1 MFSSGSQVLYLPG
14 GTAARVST
22 GLTSPRPPAPPHP
35 PPRTHLMAQPFH
47 FTRYSMRPCK
57 THGGDAG
64 VRPEP
69 GGGGGGIVVAV
80 GGSPPL
86 PPAPGRAGPA
96 APRTFRMRRLMMD
109 SAAKTRSPTAD
120 SSILCAS
127 AAAPAAHNNPA
138 RPAPPRL
145 PPLPPPARARPRP
158 RVTLSPPPLP
168 QYGAGGEAL
177 KGAAAKRERGPP
189 GKVGGAFGASLV
201 KRSLTPKASTYLA
214 AVREPG
220 CERSERLLQRCQCQ
234 NAVRLPSCKAET
246 CKTCL
251 LQQLGPK
258 Q

>member
-86 PPAPGRAGPA
+86 PPAPGRAGRPPHLSD
-96 APRTFRMRRLMMD
+96 APLDDGLGGEDALPHCRQLHLVRLGGG
-109 SAAKTRSPTAD
+109 ARSP
-120 SSILCAS
+120 
-127 AAAPAAHNNPA
+127 
-138 RPAPPRL
+138 
-145 PPLPPPARARPRP
+145 
-158 RVTLSPPPLP
+158 
-168 QYGAGGEAL
+168 
-177 KGAAAKRERGPP
+177 
-189 GKVGGAFGASLV
+189 
-201 KRSLTPKASTYLA
+201 
-214 AVREPG
+214 
-220 CERSERLLQRCQCQ
+220 
-234 NAVRLPSCKAET
+234 
-246 CKTCL
+246 
-251 LQQLGPK
+251 
-258 Q
+258 